1 MKKSLIV
8 FVAVFSFAVLFTACK
23 ETKKE
28 EVKVEVNK
36 ENIENHDHEEGE
48 MTSGVYQCPMDCEKG
63 KTYDVAGSC
72 PVCKM
77 DLKEISNETAHVEG
91 CKCVANGECKCEAGK
106 CTCKTEMAS
115 KECTKC
121 EPGKC
126 TCKGEMVSNVSETS
140 KCGSGKCA
148 CKA

>member
-1 MKKSLIV
+1 MKKSIFV
-8 FVAVFSFAVLFTACK
+8 FTAIFSFVVLFTACK

-28 EVKVEVNK
+28 EVKEEVK
-36 ENIENHDHEEGE
+36 IESHEVHDHEEGE
-48 MTSGVYQCPMDCEKG
+48 MSSSVYQCPMDCEKG
-63 KTYDVAGSC
+63 KTYETAGTC

-77 DLKEISNETAHVEG
+77 DLKEISKETAHVEG
-91 CKCVANGECKCEAGK
+91 CKCIAEGECKCEIGK
-106 CTCKTEMAS
+106 CICKTEMAS

-126 TCKGEMVSNVSETS
+126 G
-140 KCGSGKCA
+140 

>member
-1 MKKSLIV
+1 MKKSIV
-8 FVAVFSFAVLFTACK
+8 LFAAIFSFAVLFTACK
-23 ETKKE
+23 ENKKE
-28 EVKVEVNK
+28 EVKEEVK
-36 ENIENHDHEEGE
+36 IESHEGHDHEEGE
-48 MTSGVYQCPMDCEKG
+48 MSSSVYQCPMDCEKG
-63 KTYDVAGSC
+63 KTYEVAGNC

-91 CKCVANGECKCEAGK
+91 CKCIASGECRCEAGK

-115 KECTKC
+115 KECKKC

-126 TCKGEMVSNVSETS
+126 TCSPEVVSNVNTTS
-140 KCGSGKCA
+140 KCEPGKYA

>member
-1 MKKSLIV
+1 MKKSILI
-8 FVAVFSFAVLFTACK
+8 FVAIFSFAILFTACK

-28 EVKVEVNK
+28 EVKEEVK
-36 ENIENHDHEEGE
+36 IESHEGHDHEEGE

-63 KTYDVAGSC
+63 KNYEVAGTC

-91 CKCVANGECKCEAGK
+91 CKCVASGACKCETGK
-106 CTCKTEMAS
+106 CTCK
-115 KECTKC
+115 K
-121 EPGKC
+121 
-126 TCKGEMVSNVSETS
+126 EMVSNVSEKS

-148 CKA
+148 CNA

>member
-1 MKKSLIV
+1 MKKSLFV
-8 FVAVFSFAVLFTACK
+8 FVAIFSFAVLFSACK

-28 EVKVEVNK
+28 EVKEEVK
-36 ENIENHDHEEGE
+36 IESHEVHDHEEGE
-48 MTSGVYQCPMDCEKG
+48 MPSSVYQCPMDCEKG
-63 KTYDVAGSC
+63 KTYEVAGSC

-77 DLKEISNETAHVEG
+77 DLVAISNETAHVEG
-91 CKCVANGECKCEAGK
+91 CKCIASGACKCEGGK
-106 CTCKTEMAS
+106 CICKTEIAS

-126 TCKGEMVSNVSETS
+126 TCKAEVVSNVKTTA
-140 KCGSGKCA
+140 KCEPGKCA